1 MKVEFRESFLKDL
14 QNIKNAKLLAKV
26 RKAIKNVE
34 ESNAPQQIQNFK
46 KLKGSVSYF
55 RIKIGEYR
63 VGLKME
69 NDTIILF
76 DFCPEKKF
84 IASFPK
90 N

>member
-1 MKVEFRESFLKDL
+1 MKIEFRESFLKDL

-26 RKAIKNVE
+26 AKAIENVE
-34 ESNAPQQIQNFK
+34 EADVPHKIQNFK

-69 NDTIILF
+69 NDTVI
-76 DFCPEKKF
+76 F
-84 IASFPK
+84 IRFLSRKEIYRFFP
-90 N
+90 

>member
-14 QNIKNAKLLAKV
+14 RHIKNANLLAKI
-26 RKAIKNVE
+26 RQAIENVE
-34 ESNAPQQIQNFK
+34 KSDAPHQIRNFK

-69 NDTIILF
+69 RDTLIFVRFLSRKEIYRF
-76 DFCPEKKF
+76 
-84 IASFPK
+84 FP
-90 N
+90 